1 MARVYEPQCHRDTC
15 QNAVVGADT
24 AAELLALATALERR
38 DEIVA
43 LELDALRE
51 LAERVDTTRTR
62 AAAVRDGL
70 GRLPDELDEL
80 RRRRAQGKADADA
93 ARSRLAAAEA
103 RLGELEGARRRRED
117 AVDRAR
123 SEVAT
128 ARDALDDAVA
138 QLERLAEREHSLLED
153 RESLEAEG
161 KRLVRDAAEVAGEL
175 RAVER
180 IAEVAG
186 REPGETLEE
195 LEEWGGQARSALF
208 VARGALETER
218 ERIVVEANALGSAV
232 LGEQLGASSVA
243 IVRRRIE
250 DRLG

>member
-1 MARVYEPQCHRDTC
+1 
-15 QNAVVGADT
+15 VGADT

-38 DEIVA
+38 DELVA
-43 LELDALRE
+43 LELDALRG
-51 LAERVDTTRTR
+51 LAERVDTIRSR
-62 AAAVRDGL
+62 ASAVRDGL
-70 GRLPDELDEL
+70 GRVPSELDEL
-80 RRRRAQGKADADA
+80 RLRRAQGKADADA
-93 ARSRLAAAEA
+93 ARSRLDAAEE

-117 AVDRAR
+117 AIDRAR

-138 QLERLAEREHSLLED
+138 QLERLADREDGLVQE
-153 RESLEAEG
+153 RESLEAEAE
-161 KRLVRDAAEVAGEL
+161 RLVRDAAEVAGEL
-175 RAVER
+175 RALER
-180 IAEVAG
+180 VAEVAG

-243 IVRRRIE
+243 VVRRRIE